1 MTLLM
6 GAAEGGQEAPSSSGA
21 LSGGGAVS
29 SEPEGGRVY
38 SRRYFVLAL
47 VGVCELW

>member
-29 SEPEGGRVY
+29 SEGWGALYP
-38 SRRYFVLAL
+38 RRYFVLAL